1 MTTRPSS
8 PRSTTSD
15 RYPNH
20 RISPNPHWR
29 GNSMTFVFDKNY
41 RNDEQVRP
49 YMEAFLAVYTEV
61 EAAGNGTAYNDSFR
75 GLIPAIAGDDEDT
88 AIYLLQTLRRLDQL
102 AVQIE
107 EFLAD
112 GGEEVTTLDKVRRGT
127 VVHVGFYMG
136 GTGWT
141 QWDEAR

>member
-1 MTTRPSS
+1 
-8 PRSTTSD
+8 
-15 RYPNH
+15 
-20 RISPNPHWR
+20 
-29 GNSMTFVFDKNY
+29 MTFVFDKNY

-49 YMEAFLAVYTEV
+49 YMEAFLAVYPEV

-141 QWDEAR
+141 QWDEARLLPRDGKPYAVIPKGKRTHGHTLTHRVLFKA